1 MSLVEQVAA
10 DLMAA
15 MKARNDA
22 KLSALRMLKA
32 EFQKLQAD
40 KGVGVK
46 IADEDAQAV
55 IRRLIKQRKEAA
67 EQFKAGG
74 ALDRAEAELS
84 DIKFLEPYLPAQL
97 DDAELDKLIEAA
109 AAEVGA
115 SSVKDMG
122 KLMKAVMSKA
132 KGLADGSRVKEK
144 VNAFLNK

>member
-15 MKARNDA
+15 MKARDDA

-40 KGVGVK
+40 KGVNVK
-46 IADEDAQAV
+46 ITDEDAQAV

-84 DIKFLEPYLPAQL
+84 DLKFLEPYLPAQL
-97 DDAELDKLIEAA
+97 DDSELDKLIAEA
-109 AAEVGA
+109 AAEVA
-115 SSVKDMG
+115 AVSVKDMG
-122 KLMKAVMSKA
+122 KLMKAVMA
-132 KGLADGSRVKEK
+132 KTAGRADGSRVKTR
-144 VNAFLNK
+144 VTAFLNK

>member
-15 MKARNDA
+15 MKARDDA

-74 ALDRAEAELS
+74 ALDRAESELS

-122 KLMKAVMSKA
+122 KLMKAVMSKTA
-132 KGLADGSRVKEK
+132 GRADGGRVKNR
-144 VNAFLNK
+144 VTAFLNK

>member
-15 MKARNDA
+15 MKARDDA

-40 KGVGVK
+40 KGVNAK

-122 KLMKAVMSKA
+122 KLMKAVMSKTA
-132 KGLADGSRVKEK
+132 GRADGGRVKNR
-144 VNAFLNK
+144 VTAFLNK

>member
-10 DLMAA
+10 DLMDA
-15 MKARNDA
+15 MKARDDA

-122 KLMKAVMSKA
+122 KLMKAVMSKTA
-132 KGLADGSRVKEK
+132 GRADGGRVKNR
-144 VNAFLNK
+144 VTAFLNK

>member
-122 KLMKAVMSKA
+122 KLMKAVMSKTA
-132 KGLADGSRVKEK
+132 GRADGGRVKNR
-144 VNAFLNK
+144 VTAFLNK